1 MYNES
6 VYDNYKRSLRNVTD
20 VVTPML
26 ADMVDKTIRV
36 HKNLYR
42 LKKTVNSKMAAVN
55 FGDETAELLETT
67 CVNNPA

>member
-6 VYDNYKRSLRNVTD
+6 VYDSYKRSLRNVTD

-42 LKKTVNSKMAAVN
+42 LI
-55 FGDETAELLETT
+55 LLATIM
-67 CVNNPA
+67 